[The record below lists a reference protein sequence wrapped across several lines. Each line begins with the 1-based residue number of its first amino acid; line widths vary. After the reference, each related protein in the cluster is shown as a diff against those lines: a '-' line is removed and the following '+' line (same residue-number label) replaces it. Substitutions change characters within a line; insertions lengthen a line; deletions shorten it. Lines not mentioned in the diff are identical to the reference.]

1 MSIIIQLYLY
11 FYLPIEMIF
20 VELVSLDLYDVR
32 KHISYQQNQ
41 SFNLSLP
48 KCPKFST
55 MSSYTLCDVCPRITG
70 IEKHNLGR
78 PGPT

>member
-11 FYLPIEMIF
+11 FYFQIEMIF

-48 KCPKFST
+48 KISKVF
-55 MSSYTLCDVCPRITG
+55 YNV
-70 IEKHNLGR
+70 
-78 PGPT
+78 